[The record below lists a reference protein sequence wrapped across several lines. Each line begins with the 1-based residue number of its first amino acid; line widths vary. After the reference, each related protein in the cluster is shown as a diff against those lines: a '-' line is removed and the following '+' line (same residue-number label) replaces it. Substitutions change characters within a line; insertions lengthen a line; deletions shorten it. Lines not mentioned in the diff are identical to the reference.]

1 MRFAPHP
8 VTLRQL
14 QYVVAVADQQSFRR
28 AAEHCRVAQPSLS
41 AQVAQAEHALGVRL
55 FDRDKRRVEPTAAGR
70 VVVTR
75 ARALLESADALVETA
90 RTLGDPFAGTLHLG
104 VIPTIAP
111 YLLPE
116 IVPPLRAKH
125 PKLAIAWAEEKTAVL
140 AERLAAGVL
149 DGAIL
154 ALEADIGELPH
165 AVIGH
170 DPFVLAA
177 APGHPLVAS
186 AAPIAAAKLEGER
199 VLLLDDGHCL
209 RGQALSLCAR
219 VGAEEAGFRA
229 TSLATLVQM
238 AATGDAFTLLPK
250 MAVEVENRTRAL
262 RLRAFS
268 GKGPGRTIALVW
280 RKGNALEST
289 LRAIAEICRTAYRA
303 RFGS

>member
-1 MRFAPHP
+1 M
-8 VTLRQL
+8 
-14 QYVVAVADQQSFRR
+14 
-28 AAEHCRVAQPSLS
+28 
-41 AQVAQAEHALGVRL
+41 RL
-55 FDRDKRRVEPTAAGR
+55 FDRDKRRVEVTAAGR
-70 VVVTR
+70 VVVAR

-90 RTLGDPFAGTLHLG
+90 RTLGDPFSGTLRLG

-116 IVPPLRAKH
+116 IVPPLRKRH
-125 PKLAIAWAEEKTAVL
+125 PKLAIAWAEEKTSVL
-140 AERLAAGVL
+140 VQRLGAGDL

-154 ALEADIGELPH
+154 ALEAEIGELPSV
-165 AVIGH
+165 VIGR

-186 AAPIAAAKLEGER
+186 TTPIAAAKLDGER

-238 AATGDAFTLLPK
+238 AAQGDAFTLLPRI
-250 MAVEVENRTRAL
+250 AVEVENRTGAL
-262 RLRAFS
+262 RVRPFA
-268 GKGPGRTIALVW
+268 GTGPGRTIALVW
-280 RKGNALEST
+280 RKPSALEPT
-289 LRAIAEICRTAYRA
+289 LRAIGQICATAYRA
-303 RFGS
+303 RFGA